1 MATKLTK
8 TFAEF
13 VGERGF
19 EIANEEEISKQPGE
33 EYKLSNLRDFL
44 LPLLMNGQVK
54 VG

>member
-19 EIANEEEISKQPGE
+19 GIANEGEISQQPGGD
-33 EYKLSNLRDFL
+33 YKLSNLRDFL